1 MSIVTEITQKVKA
14 LFSSE
19 TLDSLAKETGLI
31 KRKKK
36 IVAKDFLFHHLCLN
50 LTKDSSIAD
59 LAEEFLDSSNID
71 VSKQAIHKKYTAQ
84 ATHFMRCVLE
94 SLIQCTTQAQISLT
108 AIPFIHQVKT
118 VDSTSFKLNEHLSE
132 QFPGLRNQK
141 AGIKLQTIMDV
152 VTNSLYSLDIRG
164 ARENDQSYKEYL
176 DYIQPNDLSIND
188 LGYFCVESF
197 KLIQEKK
204 AFFLSRYLK
213 STAIYSGSKKLKLDF
228 GTFLK
233 KTKKTIVEKNILLGA
248 SQLPCR
254 IVAIRLPPEAYQ
266 QRLKNLAEKKRKNG
280 HKQKSNPSVFD
291 EWTVFVTNLP
301 GSVVPEALLT
311 LYSLRWQIE
320 LFFKVIKTFLN
331 LRDTTAER
339 NPHKALISIYSSLIA
354 AVLLTQCS
362 LAIVDKEISLF
373 KAAKTLVK
381 HIKQF
386 FKMMNSKR
394 SPIRWLIKKITRSA
408 YKDSYPKRPTTKQL
422 LGVPYA

>member
-1 MSIVTEITQKVKA
+1 MSIVTETTRKVKS

-19 TLDSLAKETGLI
+19 RLDSLAKETGLI

-36 IVAKDFLFHHLCLN
+36 IVAKDFLSHHLCLS
-50 LTKDSSIAD
+50 LSKESSIAD

-71 VSKQAIHKKYTAQ
+71 VSKQAIHKKYTAK
-84 ATHFMRCVLE
+84 ATHFMHHVLE
-94 SLIQCTTQAQISLT
+94 ELIDCTAQAQISLT
-108 AIPFIHQVKT
+108 AIPFIQRVKT
-118 VDSTSFKLNEHLSE
+118 VDSSCLKLNEDLAE
-132 QFPGLRNQK
+132 RFPGLRNQK

-152 VTNSLYSLDIRG
+152 VTNSLYSLDIRS
-164 ARENDQSYKEYL
+164 ARENDQSYKQYL
-176 DYIQPNDLSIND
+176 DYIESNDLSIND

-197 KLIQEKK
+197 KVIQEKK
-204 AFFLSRYLK
+204 AFFLSRFLK
-213 STAIYSGSKKLKLDF
+213 TTTIYSGSKKVKFDL
-228 GTFLK
+228 GQFLK
-233 KTKKTIVEKNILLGA
+233 KTKKSTVEKNILLGA
-248 SQLPCR
+248 PKLPCR

-266 QRLKNLAEKKRKNG
+266 HRLKNLAEKNRKNG

-301 GSVVPEALLT
+301 SSVIPETLLT

-331 LRDTTAER
+331 LRDTTTHQ

-362 LAIVDKEISLF
+362 LAIVDEEISLY
-373 KAAKTLVK
+373 KAAKTFVK

-386 FKMMNSKR
+386 FNMVSTNK
-394 SPIRWLIKKITRSA
+394 SPIRWLIKKITRTA
-408 YKDSYPKRPTTKQL
+408 IKECTPKRPSTKQV
-422 LGVPYA
+422 LGVSYA